1 MKLGRALPRRQGPF
15 RLRRTRR
22 IEWSFKK
29 IAADA
34 ARRLTGFGTRRHSCF
49 AQKIKLGGGQ
59 CAANDPIK

>member
-1 MKLGRALPRRQGPF
+1 
-15 RLRRTRR
+15 LRRTRR